1 MRAER
6 AVVDRAIVAVIT
18 FHDRRVLGQ
27 SGDRERG
34 RKRHECYCALHRK
47 LLDVE
52 TRWRKPHLSR
62 VEPLQGVHIRSVLD
76 SKHAI
81 PQVNRRRLGTERD
94 RGGNEEPHR
103 RRGQRLGRS
112 IRGSERGRLA
122 RGRQRDRSHRT
133 PGRVNT
139 GRRPGTVQV
148 GPAQCSA
155 VRRRVRKSQRTR
167 RCRRAAQQADNRRLH
182 GNQSDD
188 HDRDGLKN
196 PLHAQVQ
203 YRRD

>member
-6 AVVDRAIVAVIT
+6 AVVDRAIVAVI

-34 RKRHECYCALHRK
+34 CKRHECYCALHRN

-52 TRWRKPHLSR
+52 TRWREPHASR

-81 PQVNRRRLGTERD
+81 PQINRRRLGTVRD
-94 RGGNEEPHR
+94 RGGNEKQNR
-103 RRGQRLGRS
+103 RRGQRFARS
-112 IRGSERGRLA
+112 IRGSERRRLA

-133 PGRVNT
+133 PSRVNT

-148 GPAQCSA
+148 GLAQCSA
-155 VRRRVRKSQRTR
+155 VRRRVRKGQRTR
-167 RCRRAAQQADNRRLH
+167 RERRAAQQADNRRLH
-182 GNQSDD
+182 GNQRDD